1 MDSENRVI
9 LNVGGIRH
17 ETYKATLKKIPA
29 TRLSKL
35 TEAVANYDPILNEYF
50 FDRHPGVFNQI
61 LNYYRT
67 GKLHYPTDVCGPL
80 FEEELE
86 FWGLDANQVEP
97 CCWMTYTSHR
107 ETQETLQILND
118 LDLDTEGRTDEE
130 LYAKFGWD
138 DAYQSGKLTLW
149 QRCKPKIWM
158 LFDECYSSLGA
169 KIIAVISVFFIVLSI
184 LCFCLKTS
192 SSLRIPYLYNDTLPP
207 RSNQLSTD
215 YNNYRQMSHSTST
228 LPYHNNNNRLSRDKR
243 VSHQQQQQQQ
253 QQQPSVY
260 EKYSFE
266 TEGNDVWTIR
276 KRVIKSHKIFGYVEC
291 ISNAWFTFEIT
302 IRFIV
307 TPSKLEFIKS
317 PVNIID
323 LLALMSFYV
332 DLLLTK
338 IISNE
343 ASYEALEFF
352 SIIRIMRLF
361 KLTRHIAG
369 LKILIHTFRASLKEL
384 VLLVFF
390 LMVFIVIFAA
400 LMYYA
405 ERFQYNPQND
415 FASIPV
421 GLWWAIVTMT
431 TVGYGDQVP
440 KTYLGMIVG
449 AMCAI
454 TGVMTISLPVP
465 VIVSNFSRFY
475 THTQAQSKL
484 PKRRRRILPVESVRP
499 KPYGQAGQL
508 SSSIKLKNSYGV
520 NPPASARAFSSAIDS
535 PMRLATSIQNRS
547 IMDTNTR
554 VIENPVSCE
563 TTIRPLIPRREEI
576 TLLPGESLLPITTR
590 PKTSTANDTSNTS
603 DSQTTPSETHP
614 LLPNHNDDK
623 QINHQL
629 CNNIMSNKCVQRNSG
644 RPNMKECNSL
654 LSSTSMNNEDGNN
667 GNNPLKSTAPSNSTK
682 APGTTTTSTITAN
695 TAVNVEC
702 GRDNFSVLM
711 NTSATQNVHQYP
723 SPQQSQHQTGIRQS
737 CFSFDDQLN
746 EENFLPS
753 DNSLTQL
760 EELLKLHNNKIIII
774 AVIIMKL
781 HRLDFHRHL
790 GKNMK

>member
-118 LDLDTEGRTDEE
+118 LDLDTERRTEEE
-130 LYAKFGWD
+130 LYSKFGWD
-138 DAYQSGKLTLW
+138 DIYQSGKLTLW
-149 QRCKPKIWM
+149 QKYKPKVWM

-184 LCFCLKTS
+184 ICFCLKTS
-192 SSLRIPYLYNDTLPP
+192 SNLRIPLLYNDSIPMKL
-207 RSNQLSTD
+207 QHLSPD
-215 YNNYRQMSHSTST
+215 YKTIISHSQYPLSSSSSSSSPSSSATSALLKEST
-228 LPYHNNNNRLSRDKR
+228 HDF
-243 VSHQQQQQQQ
+243 
-253 QQQPSVY
+253 PSV
-260 EKYSFE
+260 
-266 TEGNDVWTIR
+266 NDHTWTIR
-276 KRVIKSHKIFGYVEC
+276 KRMIKSHTIFSYIEC
-291 ISNAWFTFEIT
+291 ISNAWFTFEII

-323 LLALMSFYV
+323 LLALLSFYI
-332 DLLLTK
+332 DLILTK
-338 IISNE
+338 IMSNE
-343 ASYEALEFF
+343 VNYEALEFF

-484 PKRRRRILPVESVRP
+484 PKRRRRILPVEAVRP
-499 KPYGQAGQL
+499 KICSQTTQFNTSA
-508 SSSIKLKNSYGV
+508 KLKNNFSV
-520 NPPASARAFSSAIDS
+520 IPPGSARTFHAMNDS
-535 PMRLATSIQNRS
+535 PMRLPFTNETKSFFS
-547 IMDTNTR
+547 DTIPKLT
-554 VIENPVSCE
+554 ENSPNNNQT
-563 TTIRPLIPRREEI
+563 TTIVRPLIPRREGIPILPEEI
-576 TLLPGESLLPITTR
+576 IPQYRASINR
-590 PKTSTANDTSNTS
+590 PNTSSIKETVHTSNA
-603 DSQTTPSETHP
+603 QTLEETNP
-614 LLPNHNDDK
+614 LLPTSELKEKTTSKPTKHQFGNHVISNMNVVNCIDDFDADTK
-623 QINHQL
+623 NPHF
-629 CNNIMSNKCVQRNSG
+629 
-644 RPNMKECNSL
+644 
-654 LSSTSMNNEDGNN
+654 STSNRSPNNLIEATAKIATTNKDISRQNDN
-667 GNNPLKSTAPSNSTK
+667 DEFSHPLN
-682 APGTTTTSTITAN
+682 TAN
-695 TAVNVEC
+695 LSHINYK
-702 GRDNFSVLM
+702 
-711 NTSATQNVHQYP
+711 TSN
-723 SPQQSQHQTGIRQS
+723 
-737 CFSFDDQLN
+737 FSFDEYN
-746 EENFLPS
+746 TNSNSNNINNIHNFGENFIPS
-753 DNSLTQL
+753 DNSMNQL
-760 EELLKLHNNKIIII
+760 EELLTLRNNSNNNNFEITPPRLSCVSSGDRLEMKFITDSSHNTK
-774 AVIIMKL
+774 
-781 HRLDFHRHL
+781 
-790 GKNMK
+790 

>member
-50 FDRHPGVFNQI
+50 FDRHPGVFGQI

-118 LDLDTEGRTDEE
+118 LDLDTERKTEEE
-130 LYAKFGWD
+130 LYAKFGFE
-138 DAYQSGKLTLW
+138 DAYQSGSLSIW
-149 QRCKPKIWM
+149 QKYKPKIWM
-158 LFDECYSSLGA
+158 LFDESYSSLGA
-169 KIIAVISVFFIVLSI
+169 KFLAIVSVFFIVLSI
-184 LCFCLKTS
+184 LSFCLKTS
-192 SSLRIPYLYNDTLPP
+192 SSLRIPYLYNESIHIEPSDTVSYLTTTISDRPSGTINGVPTPSPSSRLDRDQP
-207 RSNQLSTD
+207 RSTAPDVHSD
-215 YNNYRQMSHSTST
+215 KGSHSTW
-228 LPYHNNNNRLSRDKR
+228 
-243 VSHQQQQQQQ
+243 
-253 QQQPSVY
+253 
-260 EKYSFE
+260 
-266 TEGNDVWTIR
+266 TEFNWTIR
-276 KRVIKSHKIFGYVEC
+276 KGKIRAHDFFSYVET
-291 ISNAWFTFEIT
+291 ISNAWFTFEII
-302 IRFIV
+302 IRFLV

-323 LLALMSFYV
+323 LLALISFYV
-332 DLLLTK
+332 DC
-338 IISNE
+338 IITAILSE
-343 ASYEALEFF
+343 DGGYEALEFF

-400 LMYYA
+400 LMYHA
-405 ERFQYNPQND
+405 ERFQPSPDND

-440 KTYLGMIVG
+440 KTYLGMVVG

-484 PKRRRRILPVESVRP
+484 PKKRRRVLPVEAVRP
-499 KPYGQAGQL
+499 KMMGPSGLGASGTNPFAARSGFPNATHDFHSNHAGRGATVEAMRKTTGG
-508 SSSIKLKNSYGV
+508 SV
-520 NPPASARAFSSAIDS
+520 NPKLRTSVNSRDADQTERETLFPSYSHVEARVEPSLLFDFPLPTTNSTSAANTNVTSENDMKPQTVQSDRKESNKQDHLNSLSLSRPALSDAPVEPDLLKSRGPNTTRLIANDVRAS
-535 PMRLATSIQNRS
+535 PSVLVLNTKDDVMLNSEGNLQQYDEYLSIQRTS
-547 IMDTNTR
+547 
-554 VIENPVSCE
+554 
-563 TTIRPLIPRREEI
+563 EI
-576 TLLPGESLLPITTR
+576 TPPRLSIGSVEKMDNIRTDASKSRNR
-590 PKTSTANDTSNTS
+590 PFTEAR
-603 DSQTTPSETHP
+603 
-614 LLPNHNDDK
+614 
-623 QINHQL
+623 I
-629 CNNIMSNKCVQRNSG
+629 
-644 RPNMKECNSL
+644 
-654 LSSTSMNNEDGNN
+654 
-667 GNNPLKSTAPSNSTK
+667 
-682 APGTTTTSTITAN
+682 
-695 TAVNVEC
+695 
-702 GRDNFSVLM
+702 
-711 NTSATQNVHQYP
+711 
-723 SPQQSQHQTGIRQS
+723 
-737 CFSFDDQLN
+737 
-746 EENFLPS
+746 
-753 DNSLTQL
+753 
-760 EELLKLHNNKIIII
+760 
-774 AVIIMKL
+774 
-781 HRLDFHRHL
+781 
-790 GKNMK
+790 